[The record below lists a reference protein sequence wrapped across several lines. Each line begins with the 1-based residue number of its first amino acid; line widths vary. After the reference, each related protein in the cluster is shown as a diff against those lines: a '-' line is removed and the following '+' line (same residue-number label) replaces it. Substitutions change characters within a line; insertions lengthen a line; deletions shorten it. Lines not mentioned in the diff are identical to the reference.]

1 MAAAAIPSLAANNP
15 WTGPAAGLAVE
26 ELETEL
32 LLEALF
38 QRFGYDFRAY
48 DRPALRRRL
57 GDVQG
62 TVGAVTLSAL
72 LERVLHAPGTASAV
86 LRALSVAPGGLFDD
100 PAHAARLRVLLAPAL
115 RGWPLPRVWLAEC
128 AGVGEAWT
136 LAIVLAEEGVPE
148 QVEIHATLANEDLV
162 AEMQDARLP
171 VAELDAARARHA
183 ASRAGGTGGTGMR
196 LEDYFKIEDGMARLL
211 PELRRRITW
220 SQYSLATDASFNEF
234 QAIVCRHALPDFGP
248 LLRQRVLRLFHDSLA
263 RFGLLCLDRPL
274 AMADAHAGAYQA
286 VAGQVAWYKRV
297 G

>member
-1 MAAAAIPSLAANNP
+1 MAASMDSSMRTIRA

-48 DRPALRRRL
+48 DRLSLRRRL
-57 GDVQG
+57 GEVQG
-62 TVGAVTLSAL
+62 TVGAATLSAL
-72 LERVLHAPGTASAV
+72 LEQVLHAPGAASTV
-86 LRALSVAPGGLFDD
+86 LRTLSVAPGGLFDD
-100 PAHAARLRVLLAPAL
+100 PAHAARLRMLLAPAL
-115 RGWPLPRVWLAEC
+115 RGWPLPRIWLAEC

-136 LAIVLAEEGVPE
+136 LAIVLAEEGALE
-148 QVEIHATLANEDLV
+148 RLEIHATLANEELV
-162 AEMQDARLP
+162 TEMQDARLP
-171 VAELDAARARHA
+171 VAALELVRARHA
-183 ASRAGGTGGTGMR
+183 ASGAGADIR
-196 LEDYFKIEDGMARLL
+196 LEDYFEIEDGMARLL
-211 PELRRRITW
+211 PQLRKRITW

-234 QAIVCRHALPDFGP
+234 QAIVCRQALPDFGP

-274 AMADAHAGAYQA
+274 AVSDAHAGQYQA
-286 VAGQVAWYKRV
+286 VSGDIAWYKRV